1 MQSEKFAKRF
11 SWNKDTQSFFSKH
24 NEALHHDYLCTFVH
38 LDRFMTNSRKFSVSV
53 VIPNYNG
60 QHLLV
65 DTIKSAYE
73 ALVSSDIN
81 DFEIIVSD
89 DGSTDE
95 SMSLVGSLF
104 PDVVLLKNQ
113 VNTGFAGN
121 MNRGINQANK
131 DLVCFLNSDVHLTR
145 AYFISQLPLFE
156 DQQTFGVMGAIFD
169 KETKVAQ
176 DGAKIARIHLLR
188 IDSNKNNFTKSDVLP
203 TLFLSGA
210 NALVRRE
217 YLTQLGGFCELFNP
231 YYSEDVDLGIQ
242 AWRSGW
248 KLYFQPLAICYHA
261 QSSTIKKLPNN
272 KVRMIAKRNKH
283 FVHFLH
289 LPPVL
294 NWIYLIMILFNS
306 LGQLLAGN
314 TLHMKCF
321 MAVVKQ
327 LKKLQKERKSR
338 LKRSKGK
345 TFLSILSVKQVI
357 GDMTHINSKDVV
369 PS

>member
-1 MQSEKFAKRF
+1 
-11 SWNKDTQSFFSKH
+11 
-24 NEALHHDYLCTFVH
+24 
-38 LDRFMTNSRKFSVSV
+38 MTNLKKFSVSV
-53 VIPNYNG
+53 VIPNFNG

-65 DTIKSAYE
+65 DTIKSAQE
-73 ALVSSDIN
+73 ALVSSEIN
-81 DFEIIVSD
+81 DYEIIVSD
-89 DGSTDE
+89 DGSTDD

-104 PDVVLLKNQ
+104 PDVILLKSQ

-121 MNRGINQANK
+121 MNRGINQASK
-131 DLVCFLNSDVHLTR
+131 DLVCFLNSDVHLTP
-145 AYFISQLPLFE
+145 AYFTSQLPQFD

-169 KETKVAQ
+169 QETKVAQ
-176 DGAKIARIHLLR
+176 DGAKIARIQLLR
-188 IDSNKNNFTKSDVLP
+188 IESNKNNFSKTDLLP

-217 YLTQLGGFCELFNP
+217 YLSQLGGFCEQFNP

-248 KLYFQPLAICYHA
+248 KLYFQPSAICYHA

-289 LPPVL
+289 LPPLL
-294 NWIYLIMILFNS
+294 NWIYLMTIFFTS
-306 LGQLLAGN
+306 LGQLLVAN

-321 MAVVKQ
+321 IAVVKQ
-327 LKKLQKERKSR
+327 LKKLQKERKMR
-338 LKRSKGK
+338 LKRAKGK
-345 TFLSILSVKQVI
+345 TFLSILSVKHI
-357 GDMTHINSKDVV
+357 IDDMTHINSKDVV

>member
-1 MQSEKFAKRF
+1 
-11 SWNKDTQSFFSKH
+11 
-24 NEALHHDYLCTFVH
+24 
-38 LDRFMTNSRKFSVSV
+38 MTNSKKFSVSV

-65 DTIKSAYE
+65 DTIKSVKE
-73 ALVSSDIN
+73 ALVSSEIN
-81 DFEIIVSD
+81 DYEIIVSD
-89 DGSTDE
+89 DGSSDDSIT
-95 SMSLVGSLF
+95 LVSNLF
-104 PDVVLLKNQ
+104 PDVILLKSQ

-121 MNRGINQANK
+121 MNRGINQASK
-131 DLVCFLNSDVHLTR
+131 ELVCFLNSDVHLSP
-145 AYFISQLPLFE
+145 AYFTSQFPLFD

-169 KETKVAQ
+169 QETKEAQ

-188 IDSNKNNFTKSDVLP
+188 IESNKNNFSKTDLLP

-210 NALVRRE
+210 NALVRRD
-217 YLTQLGGFCELFNP
+217 YLAQLGGFCELFNP
-231 YYSEDVDLGIQ
+231 YYSEDVDLGIL

-289 LPPVL
+289 LPPL
-294 NWIYLIMILFNS
+294 FNWLYLMTIFFNS
-306 LGQLLAGN
+306 LGQLLVGN

-321 MAVVKQ
+321 IAVVKQ
-327 LKKLQKERKSR
+327 LKKLQQERKNR
-338 LKRSKGK
+338 LKRAKGK
-345 TFLSILSVKQVI
+345 VFLSILEVKHRI
-357 GDMTHINSKDVV
+357 DDLTHVNTKDVV